1 MPTLSSYPSEAN
13 VIDADVFPT
22 ISGYPGSPLNKKV
35 TAAQIKSYIG
45 TGSGAIIASQD
56 LDADDASATFDLTSY
71 GFGSAPQNILPQI
84 VRANGSSYNL
94 SAFSRAWTATSFTC
108 DFSSPTPDDTYVCII
123 QITP

>member
-1 MPTLSSYPSEAN
+1 MPTLSSFPSETD

-35 TAAQIKSYIG
+35 TALQIKSYV
-45 TGSGAIIASQD
+45 GSGAIIASQN
-56 LDADDASATFDLTSY
+56 LDAGAISATFDLTSY

-94 SAFSRAWTATSFTC
+94 SAFSREWTATSFTC
-108 DFSSPTPDDTYVCII
+108 DFSSETPDDTYVCII